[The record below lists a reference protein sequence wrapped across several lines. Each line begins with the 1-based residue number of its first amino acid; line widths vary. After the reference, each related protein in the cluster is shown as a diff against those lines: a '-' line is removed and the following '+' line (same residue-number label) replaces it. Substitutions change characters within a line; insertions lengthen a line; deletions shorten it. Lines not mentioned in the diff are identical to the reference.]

1 MKSFFD
7 RHQTSS
13 RFLFKVLANVGLI
26 GIVNQAKV
34 QEQY

>member
-7 RHQTSS
+7 RHLTGS
-13 RFLFKVLANVGLI
+13 RFLFNVLANVGLI